1 MDFSLSEEQ
10 EATRDLARQILSD
23 RVTHER
29 LKEIE
34 AGGEG
39 FDRDT
44 WAELAK
50 AGLLGIALPEDVS
63 GSGLG
68 FVALCRLLEE
78 VGRTVAPVPVLPTVV
93 LGALPIAQFG
103 TDAQRQRYLPGVVAG
118 DTVLTAALV
127 ETGTDAMHPTTT
139 ARPDDDGWRVDG
151 VKTLVPAG
159 LVADRILVPAAAGDD
174 GTIVVLIVDPSAKG
188 VTRERQ
194 DTTSGI
200 PEARLELDGLQVA
213 ASDVL
218 GGPDSGAEIVE
229 WIVERATAAM
239 CSI

>member
-23 RVTHER
+23 RETHEHI
-29 LKEIE
+29 KEIE

-50 AGLLGIALPEDVS
+50 AGLLGIALPEDAG

-68 FVALCRLLEE
+68 FVALCRLFEE

-103 TDAQRQRYLPGVVAG
+103 TEAQREKHLPGAVAG
-118 DTVLTAALV
+118 GTGCTAGPVGA
-127 ETGTDAMHPTTT
+127 GT
-139 ARPDDDGWRVDG
+139 
-151 VKTLVPAG
+151 
-159 LVADRILVPAAAGDD
+159 
-174 GTIVVLIVDPSAKG
+174 
-188 VTRERQ
+188 
-194 DTTSGI
+194 
-200 PEARLELDGLQVA
+200 
-213 ASDVL
+213 
-218 GGPDSGAEIVE
+218 
-229 WIVERATAAM
+229 
-239 CSI
+239 

>member
-23 RVTHER
+23 RETHEH
-29 LKEIE
+29 LKELE

-50 AGLLGIALPEDVS
+50 AGLLGIALPEDAG

-68 FVALCRLLEE
+68 FVALCRLFEE
-78 VGRTVAPVPVLPTVV
+78 IGRTVAPVPVLPTVV

-103 TDAQRQRYLPGVVAG
+103 TDAQKQQYLPGVVGG
-118 DTVLTAALV
+118 DTLLTAAPV
-127 ETGTDAMHPTTT
+127 ETGTDALPPTTT
-139 ARPDDDGWRVDG
+139 APADGDGWRVDG
-151 VKTLVPAG
+151 VKTGVPAG
-159 LVADRILVPAAAGDD
+159 LVADRVLVPASAGDD
-174 GTIVVLIVDPSAKG
+174 GTIVVLIVDPNAKG

-194 DTTSGI
+194 GTTSGI
-200 PEARLELDGLQVA
+200 PQARPELAGPQGA
-213 ASDVL
+213 PS
-218 GGPDSGAEIVE
+218 GGPGGP
-229 WIVERATAAM
+229 R
-239 CSI
+239 